1 MIIANNINRSSDVSG
16 GTVEVGRRD
25 FTLRFEGRYQADQL
39 KETIIIWRDGAPVTL
54 GDIATV
60 YVGPDKAR
68 GITYQN
74 GKPALGMRVL
84 RQPGS
89 NTLTA
94 IDSVLERMD
103 ELNETLP
110 ELYGLTIEK
119 SFDPSVFIRR
129 AVCSAHREYGYRY
142 SACGGLIVVVCA
154 PFESHFTHCSDYSA
168 QFCSPHLLY

>member
-1 MIIANNINRSSDVSG
+1 
-16 GTVEVGRRD
+16 
-25 FTLRFEGRYQADQL
+25 
-39 KETIIIWRDGAPVTL
+39 
-54 GDIATV
+54 
-60 YVGPDKAR
+60 
-68 GITYQN
+68 
-74 GKPALGMRVL
+74 MRVL

-129 AVCSAHREYGYRY
+129 AVALLTENMGIGIVLAVGSLWLFVRRY
-142 SACGGLIVVVCA
+142 
-154 PFESHFTHCSDYSA
+154 ESHFTHCKRLFRSV
-168 QFCSPHLLY
+168 CSPHLLY